1 MSKLPKIK
9 KDVWYRGRR
18 LELEHPGRLSFQAA
32 IKEDLTMDD
41 DEGIA
46 ILERREAAL
55 KTLIEKARR
64 DREYIN
70 RRSEKIKYNN
80 HNR

>member
-18 LELEHPGRLSFQAA
+18 LELEHPGRLSFQTA

-70 RRSEKIKYNN
+70 RRSEEK
-80 HNR
+80 